1 MSIGLAVMGYSY
13 LAPIWGM
20 IAGSAV
26 QAAYLIG
33 TRGDLRIFRPSLE
46 GYPDIVRFGLY
57 SSGVVLINVF
67 YSSAPQLFLARML
80 DFAAVGLYSR
90 ASNITQAFDKLIIQ
104 VISPVIMPAIFAQTS
119 AGADLKRIYLHAI
132 SLLTVL
138 QWPFLIFVAVMAKPI
153 ILIWLGPSWL
163 EVVPLV
169 RLLCIAHLSLFAA
182 CLTYPVL
189 VAAGSVRDTLLSSLI
204 SLPPSLL
211 IMFAAS
217 FFGVE
222 AVAASAL
229 LTLPF
234 QAAVAIYY
242 VGRHINL
249 RLADL
254 IHATRKSAIVA
265 ALQRRNGRH
274 LRVAG
279 GTRHDRALGRCSGR
293 LRVCCRRMDRRVVCG
308 AASAAAGAQASI
320 GSRLLCGLA
329 LGRPCPGSSRPDGP
343 RRLLK
348 FLVTVR
354 EVPHAYR
361 RKRAARS

>member
-1 MSIGLAVMGYSY
+1 M
-13 LAPIWGM
+13 
-20 IAGSAV
+20 
-26 QAAYLIG
+26 
-33 TRGDLRIFRPSLE
+33 
-46 GYPDIVRFGLY
+46 
-57 SSGVVLINVF
+57 VLINVF
-67 YSSAPQLFLARML
+67 YNSAPQIFLARML

-90 ASNITQAFDKLIIQ
+90 ASNVTQTFDKLIIQ

-119 AGADLKRIYLHAI
+119 AGARPQTHLSPRDLAAH
-132 SLLTVL
+132 SLAVA
-138 QWPFLIFVAVMAKPI
+138 FLIFVAVMAKPI

-217 FFGVE
+217 YFGVE

-242 VGRHINL
+242 VGRHLNL
-249 RLADL
+249 RLVDL
-254 IHATRKSAIVA
+254 IRCDTKSGIVA
-265 ALQRRNGRH
+265 LCSGATVAICASLVERGTIGP
-274 LRVAG
+274 VAG
-279 GTRHDRALGRCSGR
+279 ISSRAVHAAGVWTARCSQCNIR
-293 LRVCCRRMDRRVVCG
+293 CCR
-308 AASAAAGAQASI
+308 
-320 GSRLLCGLA
+320 
-329 LGRPCPGSSRPDGP
+329 SSRSP
-343 RRLLK
+343 
-348 FLVTVR
+348 
-354 EVPHAYR
+354 
-361 RKRAARS
+361 ARSLSFRRPRVS